1 MKNLIT
7 RGICLALTLVLAF
20 SLTAC
25 GGNKPAET
33 TPTTTVAPTTAP
45 TTVPTT
51 APTTVTTGAMNFFSI
66 SYGETYDNMV
76 YISIFDNEDGTAS
89 VDYQGEIRKTGNVD
103 ASIFETLTEQLAH
116 SGLVEL
122 NGAAEWAE
130 GDALAS
136 MYIAYDDESF
146 LSCDYGGNIPQ
157 TFIDGYNYMDDV
169 VAGLIA
175 DLPEY
180 VPAAEVVGNV
190 DATILEEINGL
201 IANTSM
207 PLDSLVISEVV
218 KDDTFGFTTGLST
231 SEGIVSGASCSSV
244 MMTTAYSL
252 VVVTV
257 EDAANIGAV
266 RADFEANMDWLKWV
280 CVQPTGALIAQK
292 DNMVLCL
299 LAMDGTYSETKAAI
313 ELAGWT
319 EIVTF
324 TNPNM

>member
-33 TPTTTVAPTTAP
+33 TPTTTVAPTTEP

-51 APTTVTTGAMNFFSI
+51 EPTTNAAVNFISL
-66 SYGETYDNMV
+66 SYGETYDTMV
-76 YISIFDNEDGTAS
+76 YISITDNEDGTAS
-89 VDYQGEIRKTGNVD
+89 VDYQGEIRKSGNVD

-122 NGAAEWAE
+122 NGAEEWAE
-130 GDALAS
+130 GEAIGS
-136 MYIAYDDESF
+136 MYITYTDDSM
-146 LSCDYGGNIPQ
+146 LSCGYGGVIPQ
-157 TFIDGYNYMDDV
+157 SFIDGYNYMDDV
-169 VAGLIA
+169 VADLLA

-180 VPAAEVVGNV
+180 VPEATVMGNV
-190 DATILEEINGL
+190 DATVLEEIKG
-201 IANTSM
+201 IIGNTTM

-218 KDDTFGFTTGLST
+218 KDESFAFSTGLST
-231 SEGIVSGASCSSV
+231 GEGIANGASCSSM
-244 MMTTAYSL
+244 MMTTAFSL

-257 EDAANIGAV
+257 EADANIGAV
-266 RADFEANMDWLKWV
+266 RADFEANMDWRKWV

-292 DNMVLCL
+292 DNMVICVM
-299 LAMDGTYSETKAAI
+299 AMDGTFGQTKGAI
-313 ELAGWT
+313 EAAGWT
-319 EIVTF
+319 DIATF
-324 TNPNM
+324 NNPDM

>member
-1 MKNLIT
+1 MKMPKKLL
-7 RGICLALTLVLAF
+7 CLLLALACVI

-33 TPTTTVAPTTAP
+33 TPTTTVAPTTEP
-45 TTVPTT
+45 TTEPTT

-66 SYGETYDNMV
+66 SYGESYDNMV

-136 MYIAYDDESF
+136 MYIAYDDESY

-169 VAGLIA
+169 VVGLIA

-207 PLDSLVISEVV
+207 PLDSLVITEAVM
-218 KDDTFGFTTGLST
+218 DDTFAFTTGLST
-231 SEGIVSGASCSSV
+231 SEGIVSGAFCSSK

-252 VVVTV
+252 VIVTV

-280 CVQPTGALIAQK
+280 CVQPSGALIAQK

-299 LAMDGTYSETKAAI
+299 MAMDGTFGQVKGAVEAD
-313 ELAGWT
+313 GWT
-319 EIVTF
+319 EVVTF

>member
-33 TPTTTVAPTTAP
+33 TPTTTVAPTTEP

-51 APTTVTTGAMNFFSI
+51 EPAGVADAAMNFFSI
-66 SYGETYDNMV
+66 SYGENYDTMV
-76 YISIFDNEDGTAS
+76 YISIMDNGDGTVA

-103 ASIFETLTEQLAH
+103 ASIFETLAEQLAH

-122 NGAAEWAE
+122 NGTEEWTE
-130 GDALAS
+130 GEANGSMFITYADDSVLACS
-136 MYIAYDDESF
+136 
-146 LSCDYGGNIPQ
+146 YGGNVAQ
-157 TFIDGYNYMDDV
+157 AFIDGYNYMDDV

-180 VPAAEVVGNV
+180 VPEAQVMGNV
-190 DATILEEINGL
+190 DAAVLEEIKGL

-207 PLDSLVISEVV
+207 PLDSLVISEAVM
-218 KDDTFGFTTGLST
+218 DDTFAFTTGLST
-231 SEGIVSGASCSSV
+231 SEGIANGASCSSM
-244 MMTTAYSL
+244 MMTTAFSL

-257 EDAANIGAV
+257 EDASNIGAV

-280 CVQPTGALIAQK
+280 CVQPTNALIAQK
-292 DNMVLCL
+292 DNMVICVM
-299 LAMDGTYSETKAAI
+299 AMDQTYTETAAAVNA
-313 ELAGWT
+313 AGWT
-319 EIVTF
+319 EVATF
-324 TNPNM
+324 NNPNL